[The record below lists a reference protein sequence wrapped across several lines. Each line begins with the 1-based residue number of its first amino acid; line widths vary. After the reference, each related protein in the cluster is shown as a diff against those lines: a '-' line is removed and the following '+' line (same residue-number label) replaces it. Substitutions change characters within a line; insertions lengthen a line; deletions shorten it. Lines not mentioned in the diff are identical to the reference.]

1 MSYWLDIQIPQ
12 VAALDLSNNKLNSTS
27 LDFFT
32 IFKTKV
38 PDLRI
43 LHLANNK
50 MNDTRGLEKM
60 KGLPLV
66 ELKLTGNPLIDKL
79 GSSYKEVIRKIFPKL
94 EKLDDKEL
102 PKTVAFDEG
111 DEGTGPPPIVQKMI
125 RNEEAGVIVCK
136 FLEEYFKAYDSD
148 SRQPL
153 LDAYHEEAV
162 R

>member
-1 MSYWLDIQIPQ
+1 M
-12 VAALDLSNNKLNSTS
+12 DLSNIKLNSTS

-32 IFKTKV
+32 IIKTKV

-162 R
+162 

>member
-1 MSYWLDIQIPQ
+1 M
-12 VAALDLSNNKLNSTS
+12 AALDLSNNKLNSTS

-32 IFKTKV
+32 TFKTKV

-60 KGLPLV
+60 KGLPLI
-66 ELKLTGNPLIDKL
+66 ELKLTGNPLVDKL

-162 R
+162 

>member
-1 MSYWLDIQIPQ
+1 M
-12 VAALDLSNNKLNSTS
+12 AALDLSNNKLNSTS

-32 IFKTKV
+32 TFKTKV

-60 KGLPLV
+60 KGLPLI
-66 ELKLTGNPLIDKL
+66 ELKLTGNPLVDKL

-102 PKTVAFDEG
+102 PKEIGFDGDEDEG
-111 DEGTGPPPIVQKMI
+111 SKGSGLPPIVQKMI

-162 R
+162 CSR

>member
-1 MSYWLDIQIPQ
+1 M
-12 VAALDLSNNKLNSTS
+12 DLSNNKLNSTS

-162 R
+162 

>member
-1 MSYWLDIQIPQ
+1 M
-12 VAALDLSNNKLNSTS
+12 DLSNNKLNSTS

-32 IFKTKV
+32 TFKAKV

-50 MNDTRGLEKM
+50 MNDIRGLEKM
-60 KGLPLV
+60 KGIPLT
-66 ELKLTGNPLIDKL
+66 ELKLTGNPLVDKL

-102 PKTVAFDEG
+102 PKEIGFEG
-111 DEGTGPPPIVQKMI
+111 DEDESSRKDSGLPPVVQKMI
-125 RNEEAGVIVCK
+125 LNEGAGTIVCK
-136 FLEEYFKAYDSD
+136 FLEEYFKAYDSG

-162 R
+162 RKC